1 MHAIQ
6 FAFAILIYLIYSC
19 IGSFLS
25 LDGLQVIPHNAY
37 FVFHWNPVLQS
48 LMPTTSQWNAP
59 QRSFPKPMLHGL
71 VAGGHGK
78 WVGGN
83 QHLGVEPKIGVV
95 KSPQIIH
102 LFIGFSLIFTIH
114 FGVPLFLVQHPFGN
128 IPQRLNNQRK
138 LVVFWVFGRS
148 VASPAQNRRRFVS
161 RQCLQRS
168 LWTCIG
174 RMLYKTNGSCATVR
188 FFFPASQHH

>member
-1 MHAIQ
+1 
-6 FAFAILIYLIYSC
+6 
-19 IGSFLS
+19 
-25 LDGLQVIPHNAY
+25 
-37 FVFHWNPVLQS
+37 
-48 LMPTTSQWNAP
+48 MPTTSQWNAP

-102 LFIGFSLIFTIH
+102 LFIGFSIIFTIH

-128 IPQRLNNQRK
+128 IPNDSTTNENLSSFGSLEGRWLRQLKTAAVLFQGNVCK
-138 LVVFWVFGRS
+138 DLFGR
-148 VASPAQNRRRFVS
+148 ALDECCKKR
-161 RQCLQRS
+161 
-168 LWTCIG
+168 
-174 RMLYKTNGSCATVR
+174 TVR
-188 FFFPASQHH
+188 VQQFVFFSSITASLKKDIKRSKKSYSMYPTLGNFS